1 MSTLAVSTEAL
12 RERINA
18 MRITAEQS
26 LSRVKTFAASDPK
39 PLVRVVAAY
48 RAMVAKMGR
57 RLVQAHVAVIQVRSK
72 DPTNAA
78 LVALERRV
86 IDLLT
91 AWSAHA
97 RGYTEYER
105 PATEAEKGGAIEVG
119 VAPGVIVIALA
130 AAGAVVAVSFTGIA
144 WAVVHY
150 KEAETLQQEIALI
163 ERDPS
168 LAEALARV
176 NETAPRSDLPTAPP
190 GGGGGWGWLIA
201 ALGVAG
207 AAVYLLPRLGK
218 G

>member
-1 MSTLAVSTEAL
+1 MSTLTVNTEAL

-26 LSRVKTFAASDPK
+26 LSRVKTFAASNPK
-39 PLVRVVAAY
+39 PLVKVVAAY
-48 RAMVAKMGR
+48 RAMVANMGR

-86 IDLLT
+86 VDLLT

-176 NETAPRSDLPTAPP
+176 NETAPRSDLPTDPP
-190 GGGGGWGWLIA
+190 SGGGWGWLIA

-207 AAVYLLPRLGK
+207 AAVYLLPKLGK

>member
-1 MSTLAVSTEAL
+1 MSPLVVSKEAL

-39 PLVRVVAAY
+39 PLVTVVAAY
-48 RAMVAKMGR
+48 RAMVAGMGR
-57 RLVQAHVAVIQVRSK
+57 RLVQAHVAVIQVRAK

-86 IDLLT
+86 VDLLT

-105 PATEAEKGGAIEVG
+105 PATEAEKGSATEVG

-168 LAEALARV
+168 LAEALARI
-176 NETAPRSDLPTAPP
+176 NETAPRSDMPTDPP
-190 GGGGGWGWLIA
+190 RGGGWGWLIA

-207 AAVYLLPRLGK
+207 AAVYLLPKLGK